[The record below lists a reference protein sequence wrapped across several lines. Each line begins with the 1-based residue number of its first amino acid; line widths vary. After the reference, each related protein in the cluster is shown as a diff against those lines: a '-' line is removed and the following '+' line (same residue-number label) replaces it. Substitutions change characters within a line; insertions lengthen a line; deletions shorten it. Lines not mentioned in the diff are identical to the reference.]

1 MKRLKILLVWAVICL
16 PLYLYADNQQKFTVV
31 IDAGHGGKDPGAL
44 GTKVNEK
51 TLNLAV
57 ALELGKQ
64 IETKCKDVKV
74 VYTRKTDVFLPLQER
89 ADIAN
94 KNKADLFICIHTN
107 SAEAKSVAG
116 AEVFTL
122 GLNKTQSNLDVAMRE
137 NSVMLLEEGYQTKY
151 KGFDPNSVDSYIMFE
166 FMQDIYVDKSLDY
179 AAKAQKE
186 LCSTAGRI
194 NRDVRQAGFWVLH
207 KTSCPSVL
215 VEMGFITNANE
226 QAFLASTDGQKK
238 IATALY
244 NAFVDY
250 KYEIDKKSGKVT
262 DNTTQYAQNTTT
274 TTTPQPAKTTTPAA
288 TQTTTQPAKTT
299 TPTTTQPAKTTTPAA
314 TPTTPQPA
322 KTTTPAATQ
331 TQKPIYK
338 IQCFAVKQKLAPNDP
353 AFKGVKNM
361 TYYEENGWYK
371 YTLGDTTSYDDLSQL
386 LVEMKK
392 TFPGCFIVAF
402 RNGKKISVEEA
413 LR

>member
-1 MKRLKILLVWAVICL
+1 MNWKQYILFAVLFVCL
-16 PLYLYADNQQKFTVV
+16 PTVAQKKVSQPKEKPFTVV
-31 IDAGHGGKDPGAL
+31 IDAGHGGKDPGAI

-57 ALELGKQ
+57 SLELGKL
-64 IETKCKDVKV
+64 IETHCKDVKV

-166 FMQDIYVDKSLDY
+166 FMQDRYIDKSLDY

-194 NRDVRQAGFWVLH
+194 NRDVRQAGFWVLQIGRAH
-207 KTSCPSVL
+207 V
-215 VEMGFITNANE
+215 
-226 QAFLASTDGQKK
+226 
-238 IATALY
+238 
-244 NAFVDY
+244 
-250 KYEIDKKSGKVT
+250 
-262 DNTTQYAQNTTT
+262 
-274 TTTPQPAKTTTPAA
+274 
-288 TQTTTQPAKTT
+288 
-299 TPTTTQPAKTTTPAA
+299 
-314 TPTTPQPA
+314 
-322 KTTTPAATQ
+322 
-331 TQKPIYK
+331 
-338 IQCFAVKQKLAPNDP
+338 
-353 AFKGVKNM
+353 
-361 TYYEENGWYK
+361 
-371 YTLGDTTSYDDLSQL
+371 
-386 LVEMKK
+386 
-392 TFPGCFIVAF
+392 
-402 RNGKKISVEEA
+402 
-413 LR
+413 